1 MLLLFGTSLPQNEVD
16 LMPFAQ
22 HYAEHIA
29 HLKSIYEAALSD
41 CGGFDAVLL
50 HSGSEHVYF
59 GDDQHP
65 PFRANGHFNHWLPVN
80 RPEQMVLVIPGEQP
94 IYFQVIPPDFW
105 YEQHISLPD
114 WVAEQFDLHALGGSR
129 EVSDQLAALRVH
141 KGAALSRIAFIGENC
156 EFASAIGIAN
166 DAQNPSKLV
175 NYLDFH
181 RACKTD
187 YEVASIRKANRL
199 AMAGHTAARHA
210 FEAGASE
217 YEIHM
222 AYLQACEILE
232 EETPYTNIVALDEK
246 AAILHYQNKRR
257 SSGEHSQVLLIDAG
271 CRVNAY
277 CSDIT
282 RTSTRAHTL
291 PLFCDLVEAMEALQ
305 THLIKSVRSSIP
317 YPDIHSAAH
326 AGITNILLGSG
337 ICNGSREALLAQK
350 VSTLFMPHG
359 IGHLLGIQVHDVGG
373 RMKNREGDTLAPHDD
388 YPSLRTTRM
397 TEVGQVFTI
406 EPGLYFIPVLLN
418 PERGSARGKLIN
430 WDLVDTLSP
439 LGGIRIEDN
448 VLVTAT
454 GVENLTRVSI

>member
-1 MLLLFGTSLPQNEVD
+1 
-16 LMPFAQ
+16 MPFAQ

-29 HLKSIYEAALSD
+29 HLNSLYTTALND
-41 CGGFDAVLL
+41 VVGFDAVLL

-59 GDDQHP
+59 ADDQHP

-80 RPEQMVLVIPGEQP
+80 RPEQMVLIMPGERP
-94 IYFQVIPPDFW
+94 LYFQVIPPDFW
-105 YEQHISLPD
+105 YEQHISLPE
-114 WVAEQFDLHALGGSR
+114 WVAEQFDIHTLGNPR
-129 EVSDQLAALRVH
+129 ELIDQLATLQVR
-141 KGAALSRIAFIGENC
+141 KGLALSRIAFIGENC
-156 EFASAIGIAN
+156 SFASAIGIASA
-166 DAQNPSKLV
+166 AQNPSKLI
-175 NYLDFH
+175 NFLDYH
-181 RACKTD
+181 RACKTE

-199 AMAGHTAARHA
+199 AMLGHTAARQA

-222 AYLQACEILE
+222 AYLSACEILE

-257 SSGEHSQVLLIDAG
+257 SSGERSQVLLIDAG

-282 RTSTRAHTL
+282 RTSTRDHTL
-291 PLFCDLVEAMEALQ
+291 PLFCDLVEAMESLQ
-305 THLIKSVRSSIP
+305 THLVNSVRSGIP

-326 AGITNILLGSG
+326 EGITNILIGSG
-337 ICNGSREALLAQK
+337 ICNGNRETLLAQK

-359 IGHLLGIQVHDVGG
+359 VGHLLGIQVHDVGG
-373 RMKNREGDTLAPHDD
+373 RMKNIAGDIQAPHPD
-388 YPSLRTTRM
+388 YPSLRTTRQ

-418 PERGSARGKLIN
+418 PERGSARGRLIN
-430 WDLVDTLSP
+430 WELVDTLIP

-448 VLVTAT
+448 VLVTEA

>member
-1 MLLLFGTSLPQNEVD
+1 
-16 LMPFAQ
+16 MPFAQ
-22 HYAEHIA
+22 HYAEHLT
-29 HLKSIYEAALSD
+29 HLNFIYEAALSAS
-41 CGGFDAVLL
+41 GKFDAVLL
-50 HSGSEHVYF
+50 HSGSERVYF
-59 GDDQHP
+59 GDDQHS

-80 RPEQMVLVIPGEQP
+80 RPEQMLLLIPGERP
-94 IYFQVIPPDFW
+94 TYFQVIPPDFW
-105 YEQHISLPD
+105 YEQQIALPD
-114 WVAEQFDLHALGGSR
+114 WVTAQFDLRPLTNSR
-129 EVSDQLAALRVH
+129 EVSAQLTAVQGRKTLT
-141 KGAALSRIAFIGENC
+141 LSRIAFIGENC
-156 EFASAIGIAN
+156 EFASAIGIAK

-175 NYLDFH
+175 HFLDFH

-199 AMAGHTAARHA
+199 AMLGHTAARQA
-210 FEAGASE
+210 FDAGGSE
-217 YEIHM
+217 FEIHM

-257 SSGEHSQVLLIDAG
+257 GSGEHSQVLLIDAG

-291 PLFCDLVEAMEALQ
+291 PLFCDLVEAMESLQ
-305 THLIKSVRSSIP
+305 THLVRSVKSGIP

-326 AGITNILLGSG
+326 EGITNILLGSG

-373 RMKNREGDTLAPHDD
+373 RMKNHAGDTLAPHRD

-406 EPGLYFIPVLLN
+406 EPGLYFIPLLLN
-418 PERGSARGKLIN
+418 PERDCPRGRLIN
-430 WDLVDTLSP
+430 WDLVDTLIP

-448 VLVTAT
+448 VLVTEN

>member
-1 MLLLFGTSLPQNEVD
+1 
-16 LMPFAQ
+16 MPFAQ

-29 HLKSIYEAALSD
+29 HLNSIYAAALSD
-41 CGGFDAVLL
+41 SGGFDAVLL

-59 GDDQHP
+59 SDDQHP

-80 RPEQMVLVIPGEQP
+80 RPEQMVLVIPGERP
-94 IYFQVIPPDFW
+94 LYFQVIPPDFW

-114 WVAEQFDLHALGGSR
+114 WVAEQFDLHPLTSSR
-129 EVSDQLAALRVH
+129 EVSDQLATLQVR
-141 KGAALSRIAFIGENC
+141 KGLTLTRIAFIGENC
-156 EFASAIGIAN
+156 EFASAIGIAKE
-166 DAQNPSKLV
+166 AQNPIKLTHF
-175 NYLDFH
+175 LDFH
-181 RACKTD
+181 RARKTD

-199 AMAGHTAARHA
+199 AMQGHTAARQA

-257 SSGEHSQVLLIDAG
+257 RSGENSQVLLIDAG
-271 CRVNAY
+271 CRINSY

-305 THLIKSVRSSIP
+305 SHLVNSVRSGIA

-326 AGITNILLGSG
+326 VGITNILLGSG
-337 ICNGSREALLAQK
+337 ICNGSREALLEQK

-359 IGHLLGIQVHDVGG
+359 VGHLLGIQVHDVGG
-373 RMKNREGDTLAPHDD
+373 RMKNISGETLAPHSD

-418 PERGSARGKLIN
+418 PERGSARGRLIN
-430 WDLVDTLSP
+430 WDLVDTLIP

-448 VLVTAT
+448 VLVTT
-454 GVENLTRVSI
+454 SGVENLTRVSI

>member
-1 MLLLFGTSLPQNEVD
+1 
-16 LMPFAQ
+16 
-22 HYAEHIA
+22 
-29 HLKSIYEAALSD
+29 
-41 CGGFDAVLL
+41 
-50 HSGSEHVYF
+50 
-59 GDDQHP
+59 
-65 PFRANGHFNHWLPVN
+65 
-80 RPEQMVLVIPGEQP
+80 MVLVVPGEQP
-94 IYFQVIPPDFW
+94 LYFQVIPPDFW
-105 YEQHISLPD
+105 YEQDISLPD
-114 WVAEQFDLHALGGSR
+114 WVAEQFDLCPLSNSR
-129 EVSDQLAALRVH
+129 EIADQLATLQSR
-141 KGAALSRIAFIGENC
+141 KDLTLSRIAFIGENTA
-156 EFASAIGIAN
+156 FASAIGIAKE
-166 DAQNPSKLV
+166 AHNPAALLS
-175 NYLDFH
+175 YLDFH
-181 RACKTD
+181 RARKTA
-187 YEVASIRKANRL
+187 YEVASIRSANRL
-199 AMAGHTAARHA
+199 AMHGHTAARQA

-222 AYLQACEILE
+222 AFLQACEILE

-305 THLIKSVRSSIP
+305 THLVNSVKSGIP

-337 ICNGSREALLAQK
+337 ICSGGRDALLAQK

-359 IGHLLGIQVHDVGG
+359 VGHLLGIQVHDVGG
-373 RMKNREGDTLAPHDD
+373 RMKNTTGETLPPHSD
-388 YPSLRTTRM
+388 YPSLRTTRT

-430 WDLVDTLSP
+430 WDLVDTLIP

-448 VLVTAT
+448 VLVTDT

>member
-1 MLLLFGTSLPQNEVD
+1 
-16 LMPFAQ
+16 MPFAQ

-29 HLKSIYEAALSD
+29 HLESIYETALSAS
-41 CGGFDAVLL
+41 GAFDAVLL

-59 GDDQHP
+59 ADDQHP
-65 PFRANGHFNHWLPVN
+65 PFRANGHFNHWLPLN
-80 RPEQMVLVIPGEQP
+80 RPEQMVLIIPGERP
-94 IYFQVIPPDFW
+94 VYFQVIPPDFW

-114 WVAEQFDLHALGGSR
+114 WVLEQFQLEALTSSR
-129 EVSDQLAALRVH
+129 EVSDQLAALQVR
-141 KGAALSRIAFIGENC
+141 KGLNLSRIAFIGENC
-156 EFASAIGIAN
+156 IFASAIGIAQE
-166 DAQNPSKLV
+166 AQNPNKLV
-175 NYLDFH
+175 SHLDFH

-199 AMAGHTAARHA
+199 AMIGHTAARKA
-210 FEAGASE
+210 FEAGGSE

-271 CRVNAY
+271 CRVNSY

-282 RTSTRAHTL
+282 RTSTREHTL

-305 THLIKSVRSSIP
+305 THLVRSVRSGIP

-326 AGITNILLGSG
+326 EGITNILLGSG
-337 ICNGSREALLAQK
+337 ICNGSRDSLLAEK

-359 IGHLLGIQVHDVGG
+359 VGHLLGIQVHDVGG
-373 RMKNREGDTLAPHDD
+373 RMKNIAGETLAPHSD

-418 PERGSARGKLIN
+418 PERGSARGRLIN

-448 VLVTAT
+448 VLVTDT